1 MKKIFF
7 LIAILALPVL
17 TFAQKTK
24 VSGTVRDANTGET
37 IPGVNVV
44 YAEGKGTVTDISG
57 TFSFTVDNGDYT
69 VSVSYVGYVTQSKKI
84 SAVTNSLVL
93 DFSLSTVTLSEVQVV
108 ADIAKTRET
117 PVAFT
122 SVLPAKLQEELA
134 SQDLP
139 MVLNST
145 PGVYATQQGGGDG
158 DSRINIRGFSQR
170 NVAVMIDGIPV
181 NDMENSWV
189 YWSNWFG
196 LDAVTRSVQ
205 VQRGLG
211 ASKLAIPSVGGTMN
225 IVTSGINSQRLL
237 SAKQEVGSDGY
248 LRTTLAY
255 NSGKLKKG
263 WGITF
268 AGSYKY
274 NEGYV
279 DQTWSKGWFY
289 YLKIDKI
296 IGKHII
302 SISGL
307 GAPQQHGQ
315 RPYKKTVATTS
326 LEYARSI
333 GIDTFP
339 TKYYGLGDRYNQA
352 WGYLERYTLN
362 DDKTKTRTDLEK
374 LNGNVNYFHKPMI
387 TLRDFWQVN
396 NKLYLSNIAYTSMG
410 FGGGTSPKQ
419 SIGESNL
426 DARGQVNWQAFYDA
440 NLGPFSINPIYS
452 KTEHISSQ
460 YIKSSVNNHHWYGL
474 LSTLNWKI
482 SKSFE
487 FSGGIDLRSYTG
499 THFEQ
504 VRDLLGGD
512 YMIENVGATN
522 GDHNRDSKVMRREGD
537 KINYYY
543 DGVVRWGGG
552 FVQAELKAG
561 SWSAFLNVSGS
572 YSGYKKIDYFAKK
585 VIKEGDSLLK
595 VGYYDT
601 INYNGKTFTRE
612 TSGLKYQESE
622 WKWIPSYTIKGG
634 VNYNVTETMNIFA
647 NLGYLT
653 KARDFRYIYE
663 RYSIDLIKDIR
674 SEVVEAAELG
684 YSVNMRRFA
693 ANLNGYYTIWKN
705 KAVNPITTTFEG
717 DDVTGEIPGIDAL
730 HKGLELDMMV
740 KPLNW
745 LEVQGL
751 VSLGD
756 WRWTSVVKGV
766 VLYDANQ
773 KPRDTM
779 DFNAEGVHVDDAA
792 QTQFAGS
799 VRFMPFKGFYVKGQW
814 TYFDRYYSSFS
825 PESLNG
831 SPESLN
837 EDGSPKD
844 SWKIPAYYLI
854 DAHAGYSFKVNKTRY
869 AVRISVLN
877 LLDKLYI
884 SDASNNDTYNN
895 PSFNEFDA
903 KSASVFFGMGRR
915 FNASFE
921 VNF

>member
-1 MKKIFF
+1 MKKFI
-7 LIAILALPVL
+7 LIIALLAVPFITL
-17 TFAQKTK
+17 AQKTK
-24 VSGTVRDANTGET
+24 ISGTVRDATTGET

-57 TFSFTVDNGDYT
+57 TFTFTVDKGDYT
-69 VSVSYVGYVTQSKKI
+69 ISVSYVGYMTQTKKV
-84 SAVTNSLVL
+84 SANENNTTV
-93 DFSLSTVTLSEVQVV
+93 DFALSTVTLSEVEVV

-122 SVLPAKLQEELA
+122 TVLPAKLQEELG

-196 LDAVTRSVQ
+196 LDAVTRNVQ

-248 LRTTLAY
+248 LRSTLAY
-255 NSGKLKKG
+255 NSGKLKHG
-263 WGITF
+263 WGVTF

-274 NEGYV
+274 TDGNV
-279 DQTWSKGWFY
+279 DEAWSKGWFY
-289 YLKIDKI
+289 YLKVDKI

-315 RPYKKTVATTS
+315 RPYKKPIATTS
-326 LEYARSI
+326 LEYARSL
-333 GIDTFP
+333 GVDSFP
-339 TKYYGLGDRYNQA
+339 QKYYGLGERYNQA

-362 DDKTKTRTDLEK
+362 DDKTKTRADVEK
-374 LNGNVNYFHKPMI
+374 LNGYVNYFHKPMI

-396 NKLYLSNIAYTSMG
+396 EKLYISNIAYTSLG
-410 FGGGTSPKQ
+410 FGGGTSPKNTVA
-419 SIGESNL
+419 ENNL
-426 DARGQVNWQAFYDA
+426 DARGQVNWQSYYDG
-440 NLGPFSINPIYS
+440 NLGPFSINPTYS
-452 KTEHISSQ
+452 KTEHIASQ
-460 YIKSSVNNHHWYGL
+460 YIKSSVNNHVWYGL
-474 LSTLNWKI
+474 LSTINWKI
-482 SKSFE
+482 SKTFD
-487 FSGGIDLRSYTG
+487 FAGGIDLRSYRG
-499 THFEQ
+499 SHFEQ
-504 VRDLLGGD
+504 IRDLLGGD
-512 YMIENVGATN
+512 YVIENVGLTQ
-522 GDHNRDSKVMRREGD
+522 GDNNSDSKTMHRVGD
-537 KINYYY
+537 KTNYYY
-543 DGVVRWGGG
+543 DGIVRWGGG
-552 FVQAELKAG
+552 FVQAEMKAG
-561 SWSAFLNVSGS
+561 NWSAFLNVSGS
-572 YSGYKKIDYFAKK
+572 YSGFKKIDYFAKK

-595 VGYYDT
+595 VGYSDT
-601 INYNGKTFTRE
+601 IQYNGKTFTRE
-612 TSGLKYQESE
+612 TPGLKYQESD

-634 VNYNVTETMNIFA
+634 VNYNLTESMNIFA

-663 RYSIDLIKDIR
+663 RNSINLIKNIR

-684 YSVNMRRFA
+684 YSVNMRKFA

-705 KAVNPITTTFEG
+705 KAVNPITTLVEG
-717 DDVTGEIPGIDAL
+717 DNVTGEIPGIDAR
-730 HKGLELDMMV
+730 HMGVELDVLV

-751 VSLGD
+751 ASLGD
-756 WRWTSVVKGV
+756 WIWTSVVKGV
-766 VLYDANQ
+766 ELYDSYQ
-773 KPRDTM
+773 KLRGTM
-779 DFNAEGVHVDDAA
+779 DFNAKGIHVDDAA
-792 QTQFAGS
+792 QTQYAGS
-799 VRFMPFKGFYVKGQW
+799 IRVTPAKGFYLKGQF
-814 TYFDRYYSSFS
+814 TYFSRYYSAFAA
-825 PESLNG
+825 ESLNG
-831 SPESLN
+831 SPETLDAN
-837 EDGSPKD
+837 GNQKD
-844 SWKIPAYYLI
+844 SWMIPAYYLV
-854 DAHAGYSFKVNKTRY
+854 DAHAGYSFKVNKIRY
-869 AVRISVLN
+869 AVRVSVLN

-884 SDASNNDTYNN
+884 SDAANNDTYNI
-895 PSFNEFDA
+895 PAFNDFDA
-903 KSASVFFGMGRR
+903 KSASVFFGIGRR
-915 FNASFE
+915 YTASFE